1 MTSATATLTEIAAFW
16 RNARRLYTIYSELN
30 RTFEIGL
37 PLCNDLE
44 YPIDRSEPEVIER
57 VRLWLEQMDGRVQV
71 WQLRQLLQSTNL
83 QTEENLRALVQRY
96 VSKPQKTEMD
106 RDKIDFLFVQYF
118 AHCGPQGPYEQQL
131 SLAEVARVLEPIL
144 PPQHAQNQKSAR
156 AGSPEMDGVPTKFP
170 DWAEGLDTKLDAL
183 NQCNSLEELQ
193 QSGAL
198 VDVRELKLSLGEG
211 YLESAALVVFTRFNF
226 LARRAFFRAMHL
238 DLHAIR
244 IALNELESR
253 GLNVINC
260 TEAGLTQQES
270 LEHIRHVIHQWKTPF
285 RAPYT
290 GGNSFLQLVSLRHV
304 LEAAAAKAKSPQ
316 QPPEPP
322 AAPKAAPAVTKAESP
337 EPPPPK
343 KEPPATPAPAPVKE
357 PVPAPPKKEPPS
369 PAPAPVKEPAPHPPA
384 ASKAAREVSK
394 PAVKE
399 EETRSERDS
408 YLEQCIG
415 DITRQIMA
423 APPKHGA
430 SVTPIVLAGCKL
442 LIATWEAEAFT
453 NCTDGLSEALQRAV
467 AARTIL
473 HVCVQRH
480 KKNEPTDLFV
490 ALEIAH
496 LAVEDMRDQVARAKE
511 AKNIDAAV
519 NLAATTKR
527 LLALIAEGEKLCK

>member
-1 MTSATATLTEIAAFW
+1 MTTATATLNEIAAFW

-57 VRLWLEQMDGRVQV
+57 VRYWLEQMDGRVHV

-96 VSKPQKTEMD
+96 MSKPQKTEMD
-106 RDKIDFLFVQYF
+106 RDKIDFLLVQYF

-131 SLAEVARVLEPIL
+131 TLAEVARVLEPVL
-144 PPQHAQNQKSAR
+144 DSAPQ
-156 AGSPEMDGVPTKFP
+156 KFP
-170 DWAEGLDTKLDAL
+170 DWTDGIDSKLDAL
-183 NQCNSLEELQ
+183 NHCNSLEELQ

-211 YLESAALVVFTRFNF
+211 YLESPSLVAFTRFNF

-244 IALNELESR
+244 TAINELETR
-253 GLNVINC
+253 GLNIIDC
-260 TEAGLTQQES
+260 SEAGLTQQES
-270 LEHIRHVIHQWKTPF
+270 LDHIRHVIHQWKTPF

-304 LEAAAAKAKSPQ
+304 LETAVTKAKSPQ
-316 QPPEPP
+316 KPAAEPQPARKAPP
-322 AAPKAAPAVTKAESP
+322 AAPQATISAPPA
-337 EPPPPK
+337 PK
-343 KEPPATPAPAPVKE
+343 KEPPAPAPAQAKDAAP
-357 PVPAPPKKEPPS
+357 PPPAP
-369 PAPAPVKEPAPHPPA
+369 
-384 ASKAAREVSK
+384 SKAVREVSR
-394 PAVKE
+394 PTARE
-399 EETRSERDS
+399 EENRSERDS

-415 DITRQIMA
+415 DITRQIMT

-430 SVTPIVLAGCKL
+430 SVTAIELAGCKL

-453 NCTDGLSEALQRAV
+453 NCADELAEGLARAV

-527 LLALIAEGEKLCK
+527 LLALITEAEKLCK

>member
-1 MTSATATLTEIAAFW
+1 MTTATATLNEIAAFW

-57 VRLWLEQMDGRVQV
+57 VRQWLEQMDGRLHV

-96 VSKPQKTEMD
+96 MSKPQKTEMD
-106 RDKIDFLFVQYF
+106 RDKIDFLLVQYF

-131 SLAEVARVLEPIL
+131 ALSEVGRVLEPVL
-144 PPQHAQNQKSAR
+144 PSHHAQEQKSAR
-156 AGSPEMDGVPTKFP
+156 AGLDGVPQKFP
-170 DWAEGLDTKLDAL
+170 DWTEGLESKLDAL
-183 NQCNSLEELQ
+183 NHCNSLEELQ

-211 YLESAALVVFTRFNF
+211 YLESASLVAFTRFNF

-244 IALNELESR
+244 AALNELETR

-260 TEAGLTQQES
+260 SEAGLTQQES
-270 LEHIRHVIHQWKTPF
+270 VDHIRHVIHQWKTPF

-304 LEAAAAKAKSPQ
+304 LEAAVAKAKSPQ
-316 QPPEPP
+316 APE
-322 AAPKAAPAVTKAESP
+322 A
-337 EPPPPK
+337 EPPPAPKTAPAAAQAASPAPPALK
-343 KEPPATPAPAPVKE
+343 KEPPAPAETVGSAVSSIAKSSIAKE
-357 PVPAPPKKEPPS
+357 VAPPPQT
-369 PAPAPVKEPAPHPPA
+369 
-384 ASKAAREVSK
+384 SKAAREVSK

-430 SVTPIVLAGCKL
+430 SVTPITLAGCKL

-453 NCTDGLSEALQRAV
+453 NCTDDLAEALQRAV

-473 HVCVQRH
+473 YVCVQRH

-496 LAVEDMRDQVARAKE
+496 LAVEDMRHQVASAKE

-527 LLALIAEGEKLCK
+527 LLALISEGEKLCK